1 MGWGQS
7 SGCRADGSGFAPR
20 LTCGTVRIDVQEL
33 QTDFPEVEDGRL
45 DCYLADEARG
55 LEALLGVELTAHGLK
70 RWTSSTSRGS
80 WGLPRSRFTKGSSR
94 SRPASSTLC
103 MGAGTGVDGGVDGGG
118 SRMHG
123 AGPERAD
130 RASSGPP

>member
-45 DCYLADEARG
+45 DCYLADEVRG
-55 LEALLGVELTAHGLK
+55 LEALLGVELTAHG
-70 RWTSSTSRGS
+70 RG
-80 WGLPRSRFTKGSSR
+80 
-94 SRPASSTLC
+94 
-103 MGAGTGVDGGVDGGG
+103 
-118 SRMHG
+118 HG
-123 AGPERAD
+123 AGLAGRDLHPDETGMD
-130 RASSGPP
+130 LVDV